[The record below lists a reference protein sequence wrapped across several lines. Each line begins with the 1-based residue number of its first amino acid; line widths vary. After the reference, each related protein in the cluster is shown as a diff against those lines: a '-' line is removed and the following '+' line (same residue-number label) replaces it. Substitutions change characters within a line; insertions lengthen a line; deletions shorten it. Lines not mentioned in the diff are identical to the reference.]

1 MALPSTFQVDLT
13 NCDREPIQIP
23 GSIQPH
29 GAMLVVSPLD
39 YRTLFASVNAS
50 DFLGLEGTIEP
61 GMDLVELIGAD
72 AAHAIRNASAKSG
85 GGEIA
90 GVELGMKLAHVKAR
104 VDIIVHRYK
113 DRVLIEFE
121 PAADEGQ
128 SAKDALDL
136 TQALVRKIGTE
147 TEIESL
153 AKSGARL
160 VRAMLGYDRVMIYQF
175 LHNGAGRVIAESKRA
190 DLQSFLGQHF
200 PASDI
205 PYQARR
211 LYELNAIRM
220 IADASYAPV
229 PLHPP
234 IKAGEQPVDMSFAQ
248 LRSVSPIHCEYL
260 RKMGVHATLS
270 ISIIVDGELWGLIS
284 CHHDSPRTVP
294 IPLRIGAELF
304 GHYFSLQV
312 SVAQRR
318 AQIIAS
324 GIARERLDKILAG
337 LAVDETLM
345 EGLREN
351 LPAFNSLFDCD
362 GVGIWAEN
370 RWACCGIAPAEEAA
384 LHLVQYLAGEGQAFP
399 RSASSKLGL
408 WHTQDLRENTG
419 SPEFGQSVAG
429 VLAIPLTSTPRDY
442 LLIFRS
448 EEAHEIE
455 WAGEPTKSVISTPD
469 GDRLTPRGSF
479 ETWRE
484 EVRGKSR
491 PWIETDLAA
500 ADAVRSYLRDV
511 ILKQNEITADARNRL
526 EHRRRV
532 LNDELNHRVK
542 NIITLIKSIAV
553 QTGAHAATVADFS
566 ASFEGRLRA
575 LAFAH
580 DQSLSASVGGD
591 LGTLIEAEAGLHRYG
606 SGPDRVVTSGEK
618 VRLNDRAFGVLALVV
633 HELMT
638 NAVKYGALSEEE
650 GKLNIHWTFS
660 HDEGCVIQWT
670 ETGGPATEAPTR
682 HGFGSKLIQTTMVYD
697 LGGTV
702 EINYPATGLSAR
714 LVIPAKHV
722 SIANEDE
729 HEFPVQEENDETVSS
744 LAGLSVLLVEDQS
757 LIALDT
763 EDLLR
768 RLGAKEVRL
777 SPDAVHAVRSLSS
790 YKPDVA
796 VLDFN
801 LGETTSEEVADHL
814 VAMGVP
820 FVFATGYGD
829 SVMIPEHLRDVPIV
843 RKPASAKG
851 VLSQLSEAQRML
863 FSD

>member
-1 MALPSTFQVDLT
+1 MALPPTFKVDLT

-29 GAMLVVSPLD
+29 GAMIVVSPLD
-39 YRTLFASVNAS
+39 YRVLFSSINAGEL
-50 DFLGLEGTIEP
+50 LGIDRLIEP
-61 GMDLVELIGAD
+61 GTGLVELIGAD
-72 AAHAIRNASAKSG
+72 AAHTIRNASAKSG

-90 GVELGMKLAHVKAR
+90 GVELAMRLAHAR
-104 VDIIVHRYK
+104 VPLDMIVHRHK
-113 DRVLIEFE
+113 DRVIIEVE
-121 PAADEGQ
+121 PSADEGQ

-136 TQALVRKIGTE
+136 TQNLIRRIGTE
-147 TEIESL
+147 TEIASL
-153 AKSGARL
+153 AKAGARL
-160 VRAMLGYDRVMIYQF
+160 VRAMLGYDRVMVYQF
-175 LHNGAGRVIAESKRA
+175 LHNGAGRVIAEAKRA
-190 DLQSFLGQHF
+190 DLQSFMGQHF

-234 IKAGEQPVDMSFAQ
+234 IKAGEQPIDMSFAQ

-260 RKMGVHATLS
+260 QKMGVHASLS
-270 ISIIVDGELWGLIS
+270 ISIIIDGELWGLIS
-284 CHHDSPRTVP
+284 CHHDTPYVVP

-312 SVAQRR
+312 SVAERR

-324 GIARERLDKILAG
+324 GVARERLDKILAG
-337 LAVDETLM
+337 LAVDDTLM
-345 EGLREN
+345 EGLREH
-351 LPAFNSLFDCD
+351 LPSFNELFDCD
-362 GVGIWAEN
+362 GVGIWAED
-370 RWACCGIAPAEEAA
+370 RWTSYGAAPDGEDA
-384 LHLVQYLAGEGQAFP
+384 LDLMRYLAGEGQPHP
-399 RSASSKLGL
+399 RPTSSKLGW
-408 WHTQDLRENTG
+408 WHTQNLKEITG
-419 SPEFGQSVAG
+419 NPAFGQAVAG

-455 WAGEPTKSVISTPD
+455 WAGEPTKLVINTAD

-479 ETWRE
+479 KTWRE
-484 EVRGKSR
+484 DVRGKCR
-491 PWIETDLAA
+491 PWSETDLAV
-500 ADAVRSYLRDV
+500 ADAVRTYLRDV
-511 ILKQNEITADARNRL
+511 FLKQNEITADARSRL

-553 QTGAHAATVADFS
+553 QTGAHAETVADFS
-566 ASFEGRLRA
+566 VSFEGRLRA

-580 DQSLSASVGGD
+580 DQSLSATVGGD

-606 SGPDRVVTSGEK
+606 NRPDRVIANGPK
-618 VRLNDRAFGVLALVV
+618 VQLNNRAFGVLALVV

-638 NAVKYGALSEEE
+638 NAAKYGALSEQE
-650 GKLNIHWTFS
+650 GQLSINWAFS
-660 HDEGCVIQWT
+660 EDESCVIEWT
-670 ETGGPATEAPTR
+670 ETGGPETSAPTR

-697 LGGTV
+697 LGGAV
-702 EINYPATGLSAR
+702 EIAYPATGLTAK
-714 LVIPAKHV
+714 LVIPAKH
-722 SIANEDE
+722 A
-729 HEFPVQEENDETVSS
+729 S
-744 LAGLSVLLVEDQS
+744 LAFEGPAAAEAEDNDTGVASLNGLSVLLVEDQS

-763 EDLLR
+763 EELLR
-768 RLGAKEVRL
+768 SLGAKEVRL
-777 SPDAVHAVRSLSS
+777 SPDAVHAVHSLSS
-790 YKPDVA
+790 YHPDVA

-801 LGETTSEEVADHL
+801 LGDSTSEAVADYL
-814 VAMGVP
+814 VAMGIP

-829 SVMIPEHLRDVPIV
+829 SVMIPEHLRNVPIV
-843 RKPASAKG
+843 RKPTSAKSI
-851 VLSQLSEAQRML
+851 LSQLFEAQKHHS
-863 FSD
+863 SD

>member
-1 MALPSTFQVDLT
+1 MALPSRFPVDLT

-23 GSIQPH
+23 VSIQPH
-29 GAMLVVSPLD
+29 GAMLVVSPVD
-39 YRTLFASVNAS
+39 YQVLFASANAS
-50 DFLGLEGTIEP
+50 EFLGLEGSIEP
-61 GMDLVELIGAD
+61 GVDLVELIGPD
-72 AAHAIRNASAKSG
+72 AAHGIRNASAKSG

-90 GVELGMKLAHVKAR
+90 GVELGMKLAHAKPP

-121 PAADEGQ
+121 PSTDGGKT
-128 SAKDALDL
+128 AKDALDL
-136 TQALVRKIGTE
+136 TQTLVRKIGTE
-147 TEIESL
+147 TEIGSL

-160 VRAMLGYDRVMIYQF
+160 VRAMLGYDRVMVYQF
-175 LHNGAGRVIAESKRA
+175 LHNGAGRVIAEAKRA
-190 DLQSFLGQHF
+190 DLQSFMGQHF

-234 IKAGEQPVDMSFAQ
+234 IKAGDQPVDMSFAQ

-260 RKMGVHATLS
+260 RKMGVHASLS

-284 CHHDSPRTVP
+284 CHHDSPRIVP

-312 SVAQRR
+312 SVAERR
-318 AQIIAS
+318 AHIIAA
-324 GIARERLDKILAG
+324 GVARERLDAILAG

-345 EGLREN
+345 EGLRDN

-370 RWACCGIAPAEEAA
+370 RWACFGLAPGEEDA
-384 LHLVQYLAGEGQAFP
+384 LHLVQYLAGEGQAHP

-408 WHTQDLRENTG
+408 WHTQDLRESTG
-419 SPEFGQSVAG
+419 SAEFGQAVAG

-455 WAGEPTKSVISTPD
+455 WAGEPTKFVISTPE

-484 EVRGKSR
+484 EVRGKCR
-491 PWIETDLAA
+491 PWVETDLAA
-500 ADAVRSYLRDV
+500 ADAVRTYLRDV

-553 QTGAHAATVADFS
+553 QTGAHAASVAEFT

-606 SGPDRVVTSGEK
+606 SGPDRVVISGEK
-618 VRLNDRAFGVLALVV
+618 VQLNDRAFGVLALVV

-638 NAVKYGALSEEE
+638 NAVKYGALSNDE
-650 GKLNIHWTFS
+650 GQLVISWAFS
-660 HDEGCVIQWT
+660 EDEGCVIQWT
-670 ETGGPATEAPTR
+670 ETGGPRVSAPTR
-682 HGFGSKLIQTTMVYD
+682 YGFGSKLIQTTMVYD
-697 LGGTV
+697 LGGAV
-702 EINYPATGLSAR
+702 EIDYLPTGLAAKLIIPVKHAAIAR
-714 LVIPAKHV
+714 
-722 SIANEDE
+722 EDAQE
-729 HEFPVQEENDETVSS
+729 APMEEENDAAVSS

-790 YKPDVA
+790 YTPNVA

-814 VAMGVP
+814 NAMGVP

-843 RKPASAKG
+843 RKPVSAKSM
-851 VLSQLSEAQRML
+851 LLQLSEAQKMVHG
-863 FSD
+863 D

>member
-1 MALPSTFQVDLT
+1 MALPTTFKVDLT

-39 YRTLFASVNAS
+39 YRVLFASANANEL
-50 DFLGLEGTIEP
+50 LGITGAIEP
-61 GMDLVELIGAD
+61 GADLIELIGAD
-72 AAHAIRNASAKSG
+72 AAHTIRNASAKSG

-90 GVELGMKLAHVKAR
+90 GVELGMRLTHAKAL
-104 VDIIVHRYK
+104 VDMIVHRYK

-121 PAADEGQ
+121 PSPDGGE

-136 TQALVRKIGTE
+136 TQTLVRRIGTE
-147 TEIESL
+147 TEIGTL

-160 VRAMLGYDRVMIYQF
+160 VRAMLGYDRVMVYQF

-190 DLQSFLGQHF
+190 DLQSFMGQHF

-205 PYQARR
+205 PFQARR

-220 IADASYAPV
+220 IANANYAPV
-229 PLHPP
+229 PLNPP

-260 RKMGVHATLS
+260 RKMGVHASLS
-270 ISIIVDGELWGLIS
+270 ISIIIDGALWGLIS
-284 CHHDSPRTVP
+284 CHHDSPRIVP

-312 SVAQRR
+312 SVAERR
-318 AQIIAS
+318 AHIIAS

-337 LAVDETLM
+337 LAADETLM

-351 LPAFNSLFDCD
+351 LPAFNALFDCD
-362 GVGIWAEN
+362 GVGIWAED
-370 RWACCGIAPAEEAA
+370 RWSSSGTAPEERTA
-384 LHLVQYLAGEGQAFP
+384 LDLVRYLAGEREAHP
-399 RSASSKLGL
+399 RSAPSKLGL
-408 WHTQDLRENTG
+408 WHTQDLNESTG
-419 SPEFGQSVAG
+419 SPEFGQAVAG

-455 WAGEPTKSVISTPD
+455 WAGEPTKLTVSTMD

-484 EVRGKSR
+484 EVRGKCR
-491 PWIETDLAA
+491 PWTETDLAA
-500 ADAVRSYLRDV
+500 ADAVRTYLRDV
-511 ILKQNEITADARNRL
+511 FLKQNEITADARSRL

-553 QTGAHAATVADFS
+553 QTGAHAETVADFT

-606 SGPDRVVTSGEK
+606 SGPDRVVTEGDK
-618 VRLNDRAFGVLALVV
+618 IQLNDRAFGVLALVV

-638 NAVKYGALSEEE
+638 NAVKYGALSADE
-650 GKLNIHWTFS
+650 GQLKISWTLAE
-660 HDEGCVIQWT
+660 EGCVIRWT
-670 ETGGPATEAPTR
+670 ETGGPATSPPSR
-682 HGFGSKLIQTTMVYD
+682 RGFGSKLIQTTMVYD
-697 LGGTV
+697 LGGAV
-702 EINYPATGLSAR
+702 EIDFPVTGLTAK
-714 LVIPAKHV
+714 LTIPVKHAAIAKEGP
-722 SIANEDE
+722 ALPAADAENLG
-729 HEFPVQEENDETVSS
+729 PVAS

-763 EDLLR
+763 EELLR
-768 RLGAKEVRL
+768 RLGAQEVRL
-777 SPDAVHAVRSLSS
+777 SPDALHAVRSLSS

-814 VAMGVP
+814 VAMGIP

-851 VLSQLSEAQRML
+851 VLSQLYEAQRL
-863 FSD
+863 LAGD